1 MTLISV
7 QLRELESLQL
17 TELQMIVFV
26 VLNLSKQKFDW
37 ILLWISLTIID
48 GLTINIKDLKELE
61 NMAHVLC
68 KC

>member
-1 MTLISV
+1 
-7 QLRELESLQL
+7 
-17 TELQMIVFV
+17 MIVFV

-37 ILLWISLTIID
+37 NLLWISLSIID

-68 KC
+68 KY

>member
-1 MTLISV
+1 
-7 QLRELESLQL
+7 
-17 TELQMIVFV
+17 MIVFV

-37 ILLWISLTIID
+37 ILLWISLSIID

-61 NMAHVLC
+61 NKAHVLC